1 MKKKTIK
8 IIAAAFMIA
17 AMIACMALPAF
28 AWGNVVGGTYPGT
41 PGQGYDIYS
50 VYNMADLSYIK
61 TNTTDGGN
69 YIKVNQA
76 TMNTINLLKSN
87 GEVELPQTQSS
98 GLVTTTVNA
107 PETEDDAYLTVDF
120 VLSPRQADWD
130 IDITAAFS
138 CEYRDMKVIIANG
151 SPLDAFFNL
160 PRFKFWSTND
170 QPFYDVRDE
179 EYIPFVYDLRAT
191 YYNANGQELYSD
203 DLYSQPCKVLQT
215 DTYHYEFSPFLPM
228 LDSLPDSVYY
238 IAIHRVCIYPRAYDA
253 FVPHI
258 YSPEY
263 TISVPYQREHWSTS
277 DYMSDWVG
285 MGSLY
290 YKNELDDVHSTYQAE
305 IAAKDAELEA
315 KDDKILAL
323 EQNNFELQ
331 NSNAIDEFFTGISSS
346 IWNGIGEISDLGY
359 SYTDSSGTLQKVTI
373 GGLITVAVV
382 GVVAI
387 FVIKLIRG
395 G

>member
-28 AWGNVVGGTYPGT
+28 AWGNVVGGTYPGS
-41 PGQGYDIYS
+41 PGEGYDIYS

-61 TNTTDGGN
+61 VDTDGGN
-69 YIKVNQA
+69 YIKVNQP

-87 GEVELPQTQSS
+87 GEVQLPQSQMS

-120 VLSPRQADWD
+120 LLSPRQADWNLD
-130 IDITAAFS
+130 TTAAFS
-138 CEYRDMKVIIANG
+138 CEYRDMKVTIANG
-151 SPLDAFFNL
+151 SPLDAFFRL
-160 PRFKFWSTND
+160 PRFKFWSTNV
-170 QPFYDVRDE
+170 QPFYDVRDDS
-179 EYIPFVYDLRAT
+179 EYIPFAYDLAAT

-203 DLYSQPCKVLQT
+203 SLYSQPCEVLQIDEYT
-215 DTYHYEFSPFLPM
+215 YEFSPFLPM
-228 LDSLPDSVYY
+228 LETLPDSVYY
-238 IAIHRVCIYPRAYDA
+238 IAIHRVCIYPVAYDA
-253 FVPHI
+253 FVPNI
-258 YSPEY
+258 YSPQY
-263 TISVPYQREHWSTS
+263 TISVPYQMEHWSTS
-277 DYMSDWVG
+277 AYMSDWVG

-290 YKNELDDVHSTYQAE
+290 YKNELDDVHSMYQAD

-315 KDDKILAL
+315 KAAQILAL

-331 NSNAIDEFFTGISSS
+331 NSNAIDEVFTGVSAS
-346 IWNGIGEISDLGY
+346 IWNGISEISDLGY
-359 SYTDSSGTLQKVTI
+359 SYTDSAGVVQKVTI